1 MTRVEGSDLNH
12 LILLF
17 GRLGQFKGLANP
29 EPLEI
34 SKTVDVHS
42 LALSK
47 NTATTTTRP
56 PLSDLVDLRTI
67 SFWNSHLN
75 TEDVYLEPRASH
87 TCPAEDHQATLHD
100 KVPSILINAQRS
112 KTT

>member
-1 MTRVEGSDLNH
+1 MTRVESSDRNH
-12 LILLF
+12 LILLL
-17 GRLGQFKGLANP
+17 GRLGQFKGLADP

-67 SFWNSHLN
+67 SFSNSHLN
-75 TEDVYLEPRASH
+75 TEDVYLKPSASR